1 MLKKALLEESIRGLP
16 QGVVGGWKGCVEGN
30 SSICKKG
37 IIPDMIQMRDPYKGN
52 ELCLISLSDLIAAI
66 EKES

>member
-30 SSICKKG
+30 SSACKKG
-37 IIPDMIQMRDPYKGN
+37 IIPDMIQTRDFRKGN
-52 ELCLISLSDLIAAI
+52 KPCFVSPSDLIVVI
-66 EKES
+66 GNES